1 MQIAWRSILLLI
13 LAFGTLAARDRI
25 VIEASLD
32 DSTRTISG
40 RVSIN
45 WYQLDSSYSDP
56 HFRLWGNRVCE
67 KLAKDEDSAS
77 DCGILIDSVRVGD
90 NPISR
95 EVEVNGTDLSLP
107 LTIDSTF
114 DSLTV
119 QIWFRTFV
127 PIVADR
133 FGYTGGNFLLDG
145 WFPMPAPHRDGRW
158 LVINYDDESELVGDF
173 YDFETT
179 FSYSKELQCIA
190 PGRFRADTLENQIRD
205 QFRLSPA
212 HDFVL
217 LLGNEFKQKEY
228 SNGDTR
234 VTFHYLSRNEHG
246 VDSTAQSVLFTLDW
260 MAREVGPYP
269 FDELVVVQT
278 PFGISG
284 GVEYPQM
291 YWQSEVSTGEYIR
304 FDRNVAIH
312 EAVHQWFYGI
322 FASNQ
327 AEEPWLDESI
337 TEYFAERISS
347 DEAKG
352 RPDQANI
359 FGITSR
365 ASSDSRF
372 RGHYFLP
379 KLAITRSALDYSNR
393 DYYSVIYGKGPMIIK
408 TIVGLLGSEAPT
420 FWHTYYQTQLFKH
433 PTDRDFIDLLNQYPP
448 FSARQDAG
456 DLIRSTDLVDYRIE
470 SLASELVSDSVGYKS
485 TVKITAYNPLP
496 YPVKLRLEFP
506 TAEPFDTLIF
516 PTPGQS
522 ELTFTRPEPVYFA
535 YIDPDQVYAVD
546 VNYLN
551 NSFSR
556 EWHGA
561 AFRLFSGI
569 TFLVES
575 LCSMFWGI

>member
-1 MQIAWRSILLLI
+1 
-13 LAFGTLAARDRI
+13 
-25 VIEASLD
+25 VIEASLE
-32 DSTRTISG
+32 DSTRTITG
-40 RVSIN
+40 HVTVT
-45 WYQLDSSYSDP
+45 WYSVDSSYSDP

-67 KLAKDEDSAS
+67 KLTKDADTAS
-77 DCGILIDSVRVGD
+77 DCSIIVDSVQIE
-90 NPISR
+90 NHPISR
-95 EVEVNGTDLSLP
+95 EVVVAGTDLVLSLS
-107 LTIDSTF
+107 IDSTL

-119 QIWFRTFV
+119 QIWFRTVV
-127 PIVADR
+127 PITADR
-133 FGYTGGNFLLDG
+133 FGFTGGNFLLDG

-158 LVINYDDESELVGDF
+158 LVVNYDDESELVGDF
-173 YDFETT
+173 YDFEAT
-179 FSYSKELQCIA
+179 FTHSKDFQCIA
-190 PGRFRADTLENQIRD
+190 PGRFKADTLENSIRD

-217 LLGNEFKQKEY
+217 LLGKEFKQKEY
-228 SNGDTR
+228 SNGQTR
-234 VTFHYLSRNEHG
+234 VTFHFLSRNEHA
-246 VDSTAQSVLFTLDW
+246 VDSTAQSVLYTLDW

-278 PFGISG
+278 QFGIFG

-291 YWQSEVSTGEYIR
+291 YWQSEVSTGEYVR

-312 EAVHQWFYGI
+312 ETVHQWFYGI

-372 RGHYFLP
+372 RGHYYLP

-420 FWHTYYQTQLFKH
+420 FWHTYYQTQIFRH
-433 PTDRDFIDLLNQYPP
+433 PTDRDFINLLNQFPP
-448 FSARQDAG
+448 FSDRNDAAE
-456 DLIRSTDLVDYRIE
+456 LIRTTDMIDYRIE
-470 SLASELVSDSVGYKS
+470 SLTSEQVSDSEGYKS
-485 TVKITAYNPLP
+485 TVKIVAYNPLP
-496 YPVKLRLEFP
+496 YPVKFRLEFP

-522 ELTFTRPEPVYFA
+522 ELTFTRPEPVYSA
-535 YIDPDQVYAVD
+535 YIDPDRVYAVD

-551 NSFSR
+551 NSYSR

-575 LCSMFWGI
+575 LYSMFWGI